1 MKKQLIEFEQFT
13 EEEATY
19 AVDNAKINWKEQ
31 ALAKAKSYQETL
43 ALSTEGLKDQLLNF
57 ENFTEEEVNYALEKL
72 DK

>member
-1 MKKQLIEFEQFT
+1 MIRIENLS
-13 EEEATY
+13 
-19 AVDNAKINWKEQ
+19 V
-31 ALAKAKSYQETL
+31 SYQETL